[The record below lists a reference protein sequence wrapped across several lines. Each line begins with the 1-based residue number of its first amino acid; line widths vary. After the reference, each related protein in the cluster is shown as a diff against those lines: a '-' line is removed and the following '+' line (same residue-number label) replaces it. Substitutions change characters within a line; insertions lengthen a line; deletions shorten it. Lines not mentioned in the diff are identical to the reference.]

1 MLNEN
6 VERSTSQA
14 INDTGLTDMQ
24 GQSVRR
30 GILNVVEDA
39 KQSPLC
45 VGSSFFDDD
54 DEDSK
59 ISASDDEVKN
69 INYIFIYCNN

>member
-1 MLNEN
+1 MLSEN

-39 KQSPLC
+39 KQSTLC

-54 DEDSK
+54 EEDSK

>member
-1 MLNEN
+1 MLSEN

-30 GILNVVEDA
+30 GIMNVVEDA
-39 KQSPLC
+39 KQSTYVSVLH
-45 VGSSFFDDD
+45 SLMMTM
-54 DEDSK
+54 K
-59 ISASDDEVKN
+59 TQK
-69 INYIFIYCNN
+69 